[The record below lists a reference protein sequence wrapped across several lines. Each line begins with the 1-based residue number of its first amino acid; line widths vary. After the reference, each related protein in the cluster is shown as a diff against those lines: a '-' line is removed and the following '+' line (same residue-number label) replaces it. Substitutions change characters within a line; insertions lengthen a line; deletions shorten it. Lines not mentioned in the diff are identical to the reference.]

1 MRLRHLFDKRFHKQC
16 FHQYRRRRHA
26 MRIRYFH
33 GIHAKM
39 EIALCSPDV
48 VPSLLAIASQENYVI
63 EIVHMQFGSCCELTQ
78 ECIEDSRYVQQEKSE
93 AARRRRGKLFIKS
106 CCYGRLLF
114 FLHPPG
120 CINTLYC
127 IYRCQL

>member
-16 FHQYRRRRHA
+16 FHQYRHA

-78 ECIEDSRYVQQEKSE
+78 ECIEDPRYIQQEKKAKQQEEEEENCSLNH
-93 AARRRRGKLFIKS
+93 AAMGD
-106 CCYGRLLF
+106 CCF
-114 FLHPPG
+114 SF
-120 CINTLYC
+120 YC